1 MERKINIEETKNE
14 AEKLL
19 AEMNDLVHGRDFAK
33 MVMDEGFEALRCKI
47 VGLGWLP
54 LCASL
59 KMEEVAGKREMRV
72 QLKLVDP
79 ESEEAKVYD
88 FGEAGS

>member
-1 MERKINIEETKNE
+1 MERKINIEATKNE
-14 AEKLL
+14 AEKIL
-19 AEMNDLVHGRDFAK
+19 AEMNDLVRERDFAK
-33 MVMDEGFEALRCKI
+33 IVMDDGFEELRCKI
-47 VGLGWLP
+47 MGLGWLP

-59 KMEEVAGKREMRV
+59 KMKEVDGKREMRV

-79 ESEEAKVYD
+79 ESEEAKAYD

>member
-1 MERKINIEETKNE
+1 MERKINIEEAKSK
-14 AEKLL
+14 AETLL
-19 AEMNDLVHGRDFAK
+19 AEMNDLIRERDFAK

-59 KMEEVAGKREMRV
+59 KVKEVDGKREMRV

-79 ESEEAKVYD
+79 ESEEAKAYD